1 MPGRSVCGPYDRA
14 VLTADD
20 FEAAGVY
27 DPSAPNAASRMELLD
42 WLVEQGF
49 TIEQMAAT
57 RRGEGLDALSGGD
70 ILIVPG
76 PLRTRADAM
85 ERTGLSADRLDAY
98 ATAFGLAPLGFSP
111 EGEIGITDEEADV
124 LAALGSLGDASG
136 LFSEAEV
143 LSLFRVVG
151 SSLGRMAD
159 ATLSLFL
166 TDVEGPHRQSGGDE
180 LPLTKKVFEAVQMLD
195 GFIPRLDPMFR
206 RLLLQAIERS
216 RRATIGPRERLQYR
230 YAVGFVDLVGF
241 TEISGTMST
250 TELSTFLRDFEGRAY
265 DVVNEAGARVVKL
278 IGDEVMFVA
287 TNADAA
293 CRAAEALMAGFG
305 SDSGG
310 EPAVLPRGG
319 IAFGEVLVRGGDY
332 YGTVVNLASR
342 LADQAVPQEL
352 LVTEEL
358 AEAAGRCTFEP
369 AGRRMVKGFAE
380 PVSVRALVATA
391 ST

>member
-1 MPGRSVCGPYDRA
+1 

-27 DPSAPNAASRMELLD
+27 DPYSPNAASRMELLT
-42 WLVEQGF
+42 WLVEPGF

-57 RRGEGLDALSGGD
+57 RRGQGLDALSGGD

-76 PLRTRADAM
+76 PLRTRAKAM

-98 ATAFGLAPLGFSP
+98 AMAFGFAPLGFSP
-111 EGEIGITDEEADV
+111 EGEIGITDAEADV
-124 LAALGSLGDASG
+124 LASLGSLSDASG

-143 LSLFRVVG
+143 LSLFRVLG
-151 SSLGRMAD
+151 ASLGRMAD

-166 TDVEGPHRQSGGDE
+166 TDVESPHRQSDGVE

-195 GFIPRLDPMFR
+195 GFIPSLDPMFR
-206 RLLLQAIERS
+206 RLLLQSIERS

-241 TEISGTMST
+241 TEISASMST
-250 TELSTFLRDFEGRAY
+250 TELSTFLREFEGRAY

-287 TNADAA
+287 TDADSA
-293 CRAAEALMAGFG
+293 CRAAEALMSGFG
-305 SDSGG
+305 TEGAG
-310 EPAVLPRGG
+310 LAVLPRGG
-319 IAFGEVLVRGGDY
+319 IAYGEVLVRGGDY
-332 YGTVVNLASR
+332 YGSVVNLASR

-352 LVTEEL
+352 LVTEQL
-358 AEAAGRCTFEP
+358 AETATRCTFEP
-369 AGRRMVKGFAE
+369 AGRRVMKGFAD
-380 PVSVRALVATA
+380 PVTVQSLVTATA
-391 ST
+391 Q

>member
-1 MPGRSVCGPYDRA
+1 M
-14 VLTADD
+14 LTADD
-20 FEAAGVY
+20 YEAAGVY
-27 DPSAPNAASRMELLD
+27 DPAAPNATSRMELLT

-57 RRGEGLDALSGGD
+57 SRGEGLDALSGGD

-76 PLRTRADAM
+76 PLRTRAEAM

-98 ATAFGLAPLGFSP
+98 AMAFGLAPLGFSP
-111 EGEIGITDEEADV
+111 EGEIGITDDEADV
-124 LAALGSLGDASG
+124 LASLGSLGAASG

-151 SSLGRMAD
+151 ASLGRMAD

-166 TDVEGPHRQSGGDE
+166 TDVESPHRQSGGEE

-195 GFIPRLDPMFR
+195 GFIAALDPMFR
-206 RLLLQAIERS
+206 RLLLQSIERS

-241 TEISGTMST
+241 TEISESMST
-250 TELSTFLRDFEGRAY
+250 AELSTFLRDFEGRAY

-287 TNADAA
+287 TDAGSA

-305 SDSGG
+305 TDDDGG
-310 EPAVLPRGG
+310 PAVLPRGG
-319 IAFGEVLVRGGDY
+319 IAYGEVLVRGGDY
-332 YGTVVNLASR
+332 YGSVVNLASR

-352 LVTEEL
+352 LVTEQLVEV
-358 AEAAGRCTFEP
+358 ATRCTFEP
-369 AGRRMVKGFAE
+369 AGRRVMKGFAD
-380 PVSVRALVATA
+380 PVTVQSLVTTDAR
-391 ST
+391 

>member
-1 MPGRSVCGPYDRA
+1 

-27 DPSAPNAASRMELLD
+27 DPSSPNAASRMELLT

-70 ILIVPG
+70 MLIVPG
-76 PLRTRADAM
+76 PLRTRVEAI
-85 ERTGLSADRLDAY
+85 ERSGLSADRMDAY
-98 ATAFGLAPLGFSP
+98 AMAFGLAPLGFSP

-124 LAALGSLGDASG
+124 LASLGSLGDRGG

-143 LSLFRVVG
+143 LSLFRVLG
-151 SSLGRMAD
+151 ASLGRMAD

-166 TDVEGPHRQSGGDE
+166 TDVESPHRQSGGVE

-195 GFIPRLDPMFR
+195 GFIPALDPLFR
-206 RLLLQAIERS
+206 RLLLQSIERS
-216 RRATIGPRERLQYR
+216 RRATIDLRERLRYR

-241 TEISGTMST
+241 TEISGSMST
-250 TELSTFLRDFEGRAY
+250 TELSTFLREFEGRAY
-265 DVVNEAGARVVKL
+265 DVVNEAGGRVVKL

-287 TNADAA
+287 TDANSA
-293 CRAAEALMAGFG
+293 CRAAEALMSGFG
-305 SDSGG
+305 TEGASGC
-310 EPAVLPRGG
+310 AVLPCGG
-319 IAFGEVLVRGGDY
+319 IAYGEVLVRGGDY
-332 YGTVVNLASR
+332 YGAVVNLASR

-358 AEAAGRCTFEP
+358 AESATRCTFEP
-369 AGRRMVKGFAE
+369 AGRRVMKGFAD
-380 PVSVRALVATA
+380 PVAVRSLVTATA
-391 ST
+391 H